1 MNDYYILM
9 LIALGSLAI
18 LDLVVGVSNDAVNF
32 LNSAI
37 GSKAIPFKTILI
49 IASLGIFLGAA
60 TSSGMMEVARKGI
73 FVPGEFYF
81 NDIMYIFMAVMITDI
96 ILLDIFNNLGL
107 PTSTTVSLVFELL
120 GAAVVMALLKIA
132 TNDTETIEN
141 LGKYINSEKALEII
155 LGIFL
160 SIFIAFFV
168 GALVMFISR
177 TVYSF
182 HYEKK
187 KKYVHAI
194 FAGIAV
200 TIISHFIILDGLKG
214 TPFFHDIKEF
224 IIQNELI
231 FIISSFVFWT
241 LAGIIITRFTKLNIL
256 TFIIGLGTFSLALAF
271 AGNDLVNFIGAP
283 IAALNSYQ
291 EWKISGVAANEFKM
305 GVLAQKVPTQTGLLF
320 LAGFIMVLTLWF
332 SKKAKHVTD
341 TEIGLASQSEGNEKF
356 LPNDFSRIIV
366 RGASFINQQY
376 VKIVPNFLLRFI
388 DTRFEKKVVELP
400 LNRELELPAFDSIR
414 ASVNL
419 VIASVIISIGTA
431 HKLPLSTTY
440 VTFMVAMGTSLS
452 DRAWGLE
459 SAVYRVAGVFNVIGG
474 WFVTAFVAFISAG
487 IMVYLMNLGGFAM
500 VGILFLLA
508 MGLILRNYY
517 KFFNHY
523 KKKKA
528 NEMKERIGSRNI
540 KVVVD
545 ESSNHISEIVKR
557 VYKLYKN
564 VCTDLSNH
572 DLNKLKNN
580 KKHVEILEEEIED
593 LKKGVFHYIKSLE
606 DDSVDAS
613 KFYILILK
621 YIQDISQSIGYISTS
636 SFEHVNN
643 NHRKLKK
650 SQIED
655 LNKIQIELGNILT
668 QIEEIFQNK
677 TFEKL
682 ELLIQEKEQLFEY
695 IESLINI
702 QVNRIRTEE
711 SSPKNSTLYF
721 GILLESKDLVEAV
734 LKMLELFR
742 KFRVEKLKK

>member
-655 LNKIQIELGNILT
+655 LNKIQIELGNILI

-682 ELLIQEKEQLFEY
+682 ELLIQEKEQLYEY

>member
-49 IASLGIFLGAA
+49 IASLGVFLGAA
-60 TSSGMMEVARKGI
+60 SSSGMMEVARKGI

-177 TVYSF
+177 TIYSF

-214 TPFFHDIKEF
+214 TPFFHGIKEF

-545 ESSNHISEIVKR
+545 ESSDNISEIVKR
-557 VYKLYKN
+557 VHKLYKN

-580 KKHVEILEEEIED
+580 KKHVEILDEEIED

-655 LNKIQIELGNILT
+655 LNKIQIELSNILI

>member
-49 IASLGIFLGAA
+49 IASFGIFLGAS

-508 MGLILRNYY
+508 LGLILRNYY
-517 KFFNHY
+517 NFFNHY

-545 ESSNHISEIVKR
+545 ESSDHISEIVKR
-557 VYKLYKN
+557 VHKLYKN

-580 KKHVEILEEEIED
+580 KKHVEILDEEIED

-655 LNKIQIELGNILT
+655 LNKIQIELSNILI

>member
-49 IASLGIFLGAA
+49 IASLGVFLGAA

-177 TVYSF
+177 TIYSF

-214 TPFFHDIKEF
+214 TPFFHGIKEF

-655 LNKIQIELGNILT
+655 LNKIQIELGNILI

>member
-49 IASLGIFLGAA
+49 IASLGVFLGAA

-177 TVYSF
+177 TIYSF

-214 TPFFHDIKEF
+214 TPFFHGIKEF

-517 KFFNHY
+517 NFFNHY

-545 ESSNHISEIVKR
+545 ESSDHISEIVKR
-557 VYKLYKN
+557 VHKLYKN

-580 KKHVEILEEEIED
+580 KKHVEILDEEIED

-655 LNKIQIELGNILT
+655 LNKIQIELSNILI

>member
-1 MNDYYILM
+1 M

-49 IASLGIFLGAA
+49 IASFGIFLGAS

-177 TVYSF
+177 TIYSF

-214 TPFFHDIKEF
+214 TPFFHGIKEF

-487 IMVYLMNLGGFAM
+487 IMVYLMSLGGFAM

-508 MGLILRNYY
+508 LGLILRNYY
-517 KFFNHY
+517 NFFNHY

-528 NEMKERIGSRNI
+528 KEMKERIGSRNI

-545 ESSNHISEIVKR
+545 ESSDHISEIVKR
-557 VYKLYKN
+557 VHKLYKN

-580 KKHVEILEEEIED
+580 KKHVEILDEEIED

-655 LNKIQIELGNILT
+655 LNKIQIELSNILI

>member
-1 MNDYYILM
+1 
-9 LIALGSLAI
+9 
-18 LDLVVGVSNDAVNF
+18 
-32 LNSAI
+32 
-37 GSKAIPFKTILI
+37 
-49 IASLGIFLGAA
+49 
-60 TSSGMMEVARKGI
+60 
-73 FVPGEFYF
+73 
-81 NDIMYIFMAVMITDI
+81 MAVMITDI

-177 TVYSF
+177 TIYSF

-214 TPFFHDIKEF
+214 TPFFHGIKEF

-487 IMVYLMNLGGFAM
+487 IMVYLMSLGGFAM

-517 KFFNHY
+517 NFFNHY

-545 ESSNHISEIVKR
+545 ESSDHISEIVKR
-557 VYKLYKN
+557 VHKLYKN

-580 KKHVEILEEEIED
+580 KKHVEILDEEIED

-655 LNKIQIELGNILT
+655 LNKIQIELSNILI

>member
-655 LNKIQIELGNILT
+655 LNKIQIELGNILI

>member
-49 IASLGIFLGAA
+49 IASFGIFLGAS

-177 TVYSF
+177 TIYSF

-214 TPFFHDIKEF
+214 TPFFHGIKEF

-487 IMVYLMNLGGFAM
+487 IMVYLMSLGGFAM

-517 KFFNHY
+517 NFFNHY

-545 ESSNHISEIVKR
+545 ESSDHISEIVKR
-557 VYKLYKN
+557 VHKLYKN

-580 KKHVEILEEEIED
+580 KKHVEILDEEIED

-655 LNKIQIELGNILT
+655 LNKIQIELSNILI

>member
-49 IASLGIFLGAA
+49 IASFGIFLGAS

-177 TVYSF
+177 TIYSF

-214 TPFFHDIKEF
+214 TPFFHGIKEF

-487 IMVYLMNLGGFAM
+487 IMVYLMSLGGFAM

-508 MGLILRNYY
+508 LGLILRNYY
-517 KFFNHY
+517 NFFNHY

-545 ESSNHISEIVKR
+545 ESSDHISEIVKR
-557 VYKLYKN
+557 VHKLYKN

-580 KKHVEILEEEIED
+580 KKHVEILDEEIED

-655 LNKIQIELGNILT
+655 LNKIQIELSNILI

>member
-1 MNDYYILM
+1 MNDIYILM
-9 LIALGSLAI
+9 LIALGVLAI

-49 IASLGIFLGAA
+49 IASLGVFLGAV

-73 FVPGEFYF
+73 FVPSEFYF
-81 NDIMYIFMAVMITDI
+81 NEIIYIFMAVMITDI

-120 GAAVVMALLKIA
+120 GAAVAMALIKIFM
-132 TNDTETIEN
+132 NDAETVEN

-155 LGIFL
+155 LGIFM

-168 GALVMFISR
+168 GAIVMYISR
-177 TVYSF
+177 TIYSF
-182 HYEKK
+182 QYDRKK
-187 KKYVHAI
+187 NYTHAI
-194 FAGIAV
+194 FGGIAI
-200 TIISHFIILDGLKG
+200 TIISHFILLDGLKG
-214 TPFFHDIKEF
+214 TPFFSNIKEF
-224 IIQNELI
+224 LIQNEPVLI
-231 FIISSFVFWT
+231 LSSFVFWT
-241 LAGIIITRFTKLNIL
+241 LVGIIITRFTKLNIL

-291 EWKISGVAANEFKM
+291 AWKISGIAANEFNM
-305 GVLAQKVPTQTGLLF
+305 GVLAQKVPTQNGLLF

-332 SKKAKHVTD
+332 SKKAKHVTE

-356 LPNDFSRIIV
+356 LPNDLSRLIV
-366 RGASFINQQY
+366 RGATLLNNLY
-376 VKIVPNFLLRFI
+376 VKTVPNSWLQFI

-431 HKLPLSTTY
+431 NKLPLSTTY
-440 VTFMVAMGTSLS
+440 VTFMVAMGTSMS

-459 SAVYRVAGVFNVIGG
+459 SAVYRVAGVFSVIGG
-474 WFVTAFVAFISAG
+474 WFITAIVAFISAG
-487 IMVYLMNLGGFAM
+487 IMVYLMSLGGSAM
-500 VGILFLLA
+500 VGVLFLLA
-508 MGLILRNYY
+508 IGLLLRNYY
-517 KFFNHY
+517 KFFNRY
-523 KKKKA
+523 KNNKA
-528 NEMKERIGSRNI
+528 KEIKERASRRNI

-545 ESSNHISEIVKR
+545 ESSEHISEIVKR
-557 VYKLYKN
+557 VNKLYKN

-580 KKHVEILEEEIED
+580 KKHVDILEEEIEG
-593 LKKGVFHYIKSLE
+593 LKNGVFHYIKSLD

-613 KFYILILK
+613 KFYILILR
-621 YIQDISQSIGYISTS
+621 YIQDVSQSISYISTS

-643 NHRKLKK
+643 NHKKLKK

-655 LNKIQIELGNILT
+655 LNKIEVELSKLLL

-682 ELLIQEKEQLFEY
+682 ELLILKKEQLFEY
-695 IESLINI
+695 MESLINT

-721 GILLESKDLVEAV
+721 GILLESKDLVEAIM
-734 LKMLELFR
+734 KMLELFR
-742 KFRVEKLKK
+742 KFRVEKLMK

>member
-49 IASLGIFLGAA
+49 IASFGIFLGAS

-177 TVYSF
+177 TIYSF

-214 TPFFHDIKEF
+214 TPFFHGIKEF

-557 VYKLYKN
+557 VHKLYKN

-655 LNKIQIELGNILT
+655 LNKIQIELSNILI

>member
-49 IASLGIFLGAA
+49 IASFGIFLGAS

-177 TVYSF
+177 TIYSF

-214 TPFFHDIKEF
+214 TPFFHGIKEF

-487 IMVYLMNLGGFAM
+487 IMVYLMSLGGFAM

-508 MGLILRNYY
+508 LGLILRNYY
-517 KFFNHY
+517 NFFNHY

-528 NEMKERIGSRNI
+528 KEMKERIGSRNI

-545 ESSNHISEIVKR
+545 ESSDHISEIVKR
-557 VYKLYKN
+557 VHKLYKN

-580 KKHVEILEEEIED
+580 KKHVEILDEEIED

-655 LNKIQIELGNILT
+655 LNKIQIELSNILI

>member
-49 IASLGIFLGAA
+49 IASFGIFLGAS

-177 TVYSF
+177 TIYSF

-214 TPFFHDIKEF
+214 TPFFHGIKEF

-487 IMVYLMNLGGFAM
+487 IMVYLMSLGGFAM

-517 KFFNHY
+517 NFFNHY

-528 NEMKERIGSRNI
+528 KEMKERIGSRNI

-545 ESSNHISEIVKR
+545 ESSDHISEIVKR
-557 VYKLYKN
+557 VHKLYKN

-580 KKHVEILEEEIED
+580 KKHVEILDEEIED

-655 LNKIQIELGNILT
+655 LNKIQIELSNILI

>member
-1 MNDYYILM
+1 M

-49 IASLGIFLGAA
+49 IASLGVFLGAA
-60 TSSGMMEVARKGI
+60 SSSGMMEVARKGI

-177 TVYSF
+177 TIYSF

-214 TPFFHDIKEF
+214 TPFFHGIKEF

-231 FIISSFVFWT
+231 FIISSIVFWT

-545 ESSNHISEIVKR
+545 ESSDNISEIVKR
-557 VYKLYKN
+557 VHKLYKN

-580 KKHVEILEEEIED
+580 KKHVEILDEEIED

-655 LNKIQIELGNILT
+655 LNKIQIELSNILI